1 MLAALLLA
9 VLAPGGLGL
18 GGCGYQWVRYQDALG
33 DARRVAIRG
42 IRNDTYEPGLDALV
56 SDALVRE
63 FRRRGALVLVDDL
76 AAADLV
82 LGGQVR
88 SLATAGRS
96 FSSIQFAL
104 EYEVTL
110 TLDLEVRRR
119 DGSPLPMDLRALQES
134 ELYLASADV
143 EAARKNREEALR
155 RLASLLA
162 GRVHDALF
170 ERAVP

>member
-1 MLAALLLA
+1 VRRVLLTALVLGVLSQAA
-9 VLAPGGLGL
+9 
-18 GGCGYQWVRYQDALG
+18 CGYQFVRYQDALG

-63 FRRRGALVLVDDL
+63 FRRRRALVLVDDP

-82 LGGQVR
+82 LGGRVS
-88 SLATAGRS
+88 SLETAGRS

-104 EYEVTL
+104 EYEVTMI
-110 TLDLEVRRR
+110 LDLDVQRR
-119 DGSPLPMDLRALQES
+119 DGSSLPMDLRALQES

-170 ERAVP
+170 ERAP